1 MDPAGRR
8 SSQPDGVGS
17 LRCWFG
23 SSNRSPWKEH
33 PFCTNRMVSD
43 RRGTT
48 LFLSGELNGVSI
60 ALVAR
65 TVVRSDDWMSQLLT
79 QLESQ
84 HEVSGDNGS
93 SRGRDDE
100 SGVD

>member
-1 MDPAGRR
+1 FADADVDEIKEDNKR
-8 SSQPDGVGS
+8 
-17 LRCWFG
+17 LR
-23 SSNRSPWKEH
+23 NE
-33 PFCTNRMVSD
+33 D
-43 RRGTT
+43 
-48 LFLSGELNGVSI
+48 LL
-60 ALVAR
+60 R

-100 SGVD
+100 SGID